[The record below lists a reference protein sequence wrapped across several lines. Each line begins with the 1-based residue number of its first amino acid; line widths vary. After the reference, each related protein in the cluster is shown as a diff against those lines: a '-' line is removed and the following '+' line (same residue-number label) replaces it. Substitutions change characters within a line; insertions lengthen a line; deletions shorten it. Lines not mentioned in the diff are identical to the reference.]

1 MYYNRKKQAEV
12 LVNSVSTFTKKQTLT
27 LIGGRMRTIAVTGCA
42 GFIGCKVSEK
52 LIEDGCSVIG
62 IDNINDYYDPKLKE
76 WRLNQLKVKSHP
88 PISPLT
94 KGGIEGGSEVKSD
107 FSFYRCDI
115 GNYNEVKTVF
125 ANHKIDAVINL
136 AARAGVRA
144 SVEDPWIYLDTN
156 VKGTLNL
163 LECCKNSGTKK
174 FVLASTSSIYGLNKM
189 PFKETDNTDRPL
201 APYSA
206 TKKGAEALCHSY
218 HFLSGIDISIPR
230 YFTVYGPAGRP
241 DMSIFRFIKKI
252 DNGRPIPVFGNGKQ
266 TRDFTYIDDI
276 ADGTIKCLAPFG
288 YEIFNLGSDS
298 PVELMSVI
306 NLIEQR
312 LGKKA
317 EIEWLPIHP
326 ADVLATRADIEKAKE
341 KLGWRPTVSIEEG
354 VQYTVDWYLSNREF
368 LNRLKD

>member
-1 MYYNRKKQAEV
+1 MN
-12 LVNSVSTFTKKQTLT
+12 
-27 LIGGRMRTIAVTGCA
+27 TIAVTGCA

-52 LIEDGCSVIG
+52 LLEEGYSVVG
-62 IDNINDYYDPKLKE
+62 IDNMNDYYDPKLKE
-76 WRLNQLKVKSHP
+76 WRLRQLKVKSEELKLQTP
-88 PISPLT
+88 NSKLQTPS
-94 KGGIEGGSEVKSD
+94 
-107 FSFYRCDI
+107 FSFYQCDI
-115 GNYNEVKTVF
+115 GDFKAVKTVF

-163 LECCKNSGTKK
+163 LECCKNSDTKK
-174 FVLASTSSIYGLNKM
+174 FVLASTSSIYGLNPM

-206 TKKGAEALCHSY
+206 TKKGAEAICHSY
-218 HFLSGIDISIPR
+218 HYLAGIDISIPR

-241 DMSIFRFIKKI
+241 DMSIFRFIKNI

-276 ADGTIKCLAPFG
+276 ADGTIRCLAPFG
-288 YEIFNLGSDS
+288 YEIFNLGSNS
-298 PVELMSVI
+298 PVELMYVI

-326 ADVLATRADIEKAKE
+326 ADVLATWADIEKSKD
-341 KLGWRPTVSIEEG
+341 KLGWEPTVSIEVG
-354 VQYTVDWYLSNREF
+354 VQNTVDWYLKNREF